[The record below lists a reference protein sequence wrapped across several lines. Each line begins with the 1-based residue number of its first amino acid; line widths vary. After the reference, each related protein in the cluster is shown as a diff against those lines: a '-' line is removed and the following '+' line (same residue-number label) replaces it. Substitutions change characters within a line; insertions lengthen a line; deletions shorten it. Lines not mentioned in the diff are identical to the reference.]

1 MASISELACSYAAL
15 ILHDGGVNVT
25 AEKIQELLSAANVT
39 VEPYWPMLFSKY
51 LSEKDLDDLIL
62 HPSAGAA
69 PVAAGAAASGAAAA
83 EEEKEEEKEEEE
95 EEEEDLGGAA
105 GLFGDDDDDW

>member
-1 MASISELACSYAAL
+1 
-15 ILHDGGVNVT
+15 
-25 AEKIQELLSAANVT
+25 
-39 VEPYWPMLFSKY
+39 MLFSKY

-69 PVAAGAAASGAAAA
+69 PVAAGAAASGGMSFFGYWSGTRSIPLLSLIWSCLAAAA